1 MTIICGGGDELTTL
15 LQHGRAQVSRNLF
28 VCRAAGLI
36 DTRSDVR
43 EVRKLSFCNTARDS
57 PAAFGLPRFL
67 RTQVALPILARILPK
82 ICQKI
87 RFGNMCD
94 FFFPPFVSYSMS
106 GFFPLSHL
114 TLSFFF
120 FSLCVLLRCGQ
131 RHGNWRCNHFTFL
144 YYGQNDQYKVR

>member
-43 EVRKLSFCNTARDS
+43 EVRKISSCNTARDS

-67 RTQVALPILARILPK
+67 LTYDISGAPDARMFTPDLPE
-82 ICQKI
+82 
-87 RFGNMCD
+87 D
-94 FFFPPFVSYSMS
+94 S
-106 GFFPLSHL
+106 
-114 TLSFFF
+114 
-120 FSLCVLLRCGQ
+120 
-131 RHGNWRCNHFTFL
+131 
-144 YYGQNDQYKVR
+144 VREHV